1 MFCPK
6 CATQNVDGASFCR
19 SCGANI
25 SLIPHALS
33 GKLPTETADNYRDHD
48 WRDDLRKR
56 RRNRPPSIDAGIR
69 SLVGGI
75 AFIVVSILVAMYSPG
90 GWTWWYWLLIPASTF
105 IGRGISELVRAK
117 QAGKI
122 VAGRHDG
129 VPLPPASDFPP
140 NTYFP
145 RGQQGESG
153 APRTAELM
161 PPAPSVTEGTTRHL
175 GAEAPTRTFD
185 SLEGR
190 EKPS

>member
-33 GKLPTETADNYRDHD
+33 GQLPTATVDDDRDRD
-48 WRDDLRKR
+48 WRSDWRKH

-69 SLVGGI
+69 NLVGGI

-117 QAGKI
+117 QAG
-122 VAGRHDG
+122 AFGAAQQS
-129 VPLPPASDFPP
+129 PPQLQAP
-140 NTYFP
+140 NPIQIPSP
-145 RGQQGESG
+145 RNTS
-153 APRTAELM
+153 ALM
-161 PPAPSVTEGTTRHL
+161 PPVPSVTEGTTRHL
-175 GAEAPTRTFD
+175 GTEAATQHFD
-185 SLEGR
+185 SLEGGD
-190 EKPS
+190 KPH

>member
-33 GKLPTETADNYRDHD
+33 GQLPTAKADDYRDHD

-69 SLVGGI
+69 NLVGGI
-75 AFIVVSILVAMYSPG
+75 AFIVVAILAGLYSPG

-105 IGRGISELVRAK
+105 IGRGISDIIRAK
-117 QAGKI
+117 QAG
-122 VAGRHDG
+122 ALGAAQQS
-129 VPLPPASDFPP
+129 PQLQAP
-140 NTYFP
+140 NPIQIPSP
-145 RGQQGESG
+145 RNTS
-153 APRTAELM
+153 ALM

-175 GAEAPTRTFD
+175 GTEAPTQHFD
-185 SLEGR
+185 SLEGGD
-190 EKPS
+190 KPS